1 MQTPPASPLPTFADI
16 LKENPGWLDELVD
29 THGASRIVGEAV
41 KTLETKRVRGGGPEY
56 VKHGKLAR
64 YTRRACFVYAAA
76 GRRRSTGDTNQAA

>member
-1 MQTPPASPLPTFADI
+1 MQTAPASPLPTFADI

-64 YTRRACFVYAAA
+64 YTRRACFVYAAV
-76 GRRRSTGDTNQAA
+76 GRRRSTSDTNQVA